1 MTNFQETTNRTYKAR
16 LFAMIYSQKKEL
28 LELYNAINGTNY
40 DDPEK
45 LEINTLGNAIYM
57 SMANDISFII
67 DSQLM
72 LYEHQST
79 YSPNLPI
86 RYLMYVADLYSKITK
101 DANLYGS
108 RQVQIPTPRFLIFY
122 NGIEEQPDEKE
133 LWLSESFIV
142 KERNPSLELKAT
154 MLNVNRGRNRKLMDS
169 CKTLRDYA
177 EYTAR
182 VREYAERMPV
192 GEAVEQAI
200 TECIREGVLSEF
212 LSTYRAEA
220 RKVSIYEY
228 DEEKHMRQEREQNW
242 EDGHAAGV
250 AEGRAETIAEAFK
263 VLIETLQD
271 LGLSRE
277 ETAERVSQKFSTSQE
292 EAEKNLEKYWK

>member
-86 RYLMYVADLYSKITK
+86 RYLMYVSDLYSKITK

-133 LWLSESFIV
+133 LKLSEAFIV
-142 KERNPSLELKAT
+142 KEKNPSLELKAT

-182 VREYAERMPV
+182 VREYAEKMPV
-192 GEAVEQAI
+192 GEAVERAI

-212 LSTYRAEA
+212 LSIYRAEA

-250 AEGRAETIAEAFK
+250 AETIAEAIK
-263 VLIETLQD
+263 TLIKTCQD
-271 LGLSRE
+271 FGASRE
-277 ETAERVSQKFSTSQE
+277 ETEERLCDNFSISKE
-292 EAEKNLEKYWK
+292 EAERNLEKYWK